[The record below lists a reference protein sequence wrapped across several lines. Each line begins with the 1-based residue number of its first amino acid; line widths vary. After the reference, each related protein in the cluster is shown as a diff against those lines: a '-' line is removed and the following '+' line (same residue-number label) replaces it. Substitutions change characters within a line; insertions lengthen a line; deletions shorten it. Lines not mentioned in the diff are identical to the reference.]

1 MWISDWN
8 AWSRFAL
15 LVLHDDNQIACG
27 HVPRNTHLST
37 GTFACK
43 MQWKR
48 VLAQLNKKI
57 TRNGVP
63 MKLIH
68 LLMAGALMLLA
79 NSAGAE
85 SAVKTF
91 HLEESTISD
100 VHAAYMS
107 GALTAAK
114 LVQAYLERIQAYD
127 QAGPKLNVVIF
138 LNPKALE
145 EAAALD
151 EHLRKTGKFVGPL
164 HGIPV
169 LLKDNVN
176 TKDMPT
182 TGGSL
187 SLEGYTP
194 ATDAAIAQKLR
205 SAGAIILA
213 KVNLHEFA
221 IWGETV
227 SSIRGQTLNPYD
239 LTRTPGGSSGG
250 TGAGLAA
257 NFAIAGI
264 GTDTVNSIRSPSSA
278 NCVVGIRPT
287 LGLVSRAGVIPYSFT
302 QDAAGPL
309 ARTVT
314 DAAKM
319 LNVLVG
325 YDPNDPATA
334 WSIGNIE
341 KDYTKFLKADG
352 VKGKRIG
359 VLRSFFG
366 NAPINEEVNVVA
378 NKGIEELRKLG
389 ATVIELNTPDL
400 DSGKISSDISVH
412 LYEFKPAINT
422 YLASG
427 NAPVK
432 SLEEIIASGKFH
444 PNIGDNIKKAQSLE
458 MDDGYR
464 LRLQKRSEL
473 QQRVMKIMA
482 DDRLDAI
489 VFPHQKRLVVPVGE
503 TQVER
508 NGSLGS
514 VTGFP
519 SIVVPGGF
527 SSQTPTAALG
537 VPVGIEFIGRPWSEK
552 VLIEIAY
559 GYEQAT
565 KHRRPPPTTP
575 PLLSAR

>member
-1 MWISDWN
+1 
-8 AWSRFAL
+8 
-15 LVLHDDNQIACG
+15 
-27 HVPRNTHLST
+27 
-37 GTFACK
+37 
-43 MQWKR
+43 
-48 VLAQLNKKI
+48 
-57 TRNGVP
+57 
-63 MKLIH
+63 
-68 LLMAGALMLLA
+68 
-79 NSAGAE
+79 
-85 SAVKTF
+85 VKTF
-91 HLEESTISD
+91 QLEEVTIND
-100 VHAAYMS
+100 VHAAYLS
-107 GALTAAK
+107 GATTAAR
-114 LVQAYLERIQAYD
+114 LVQAHLDRIQAYD
-127 QAGPKLNVVIF
+127 QAGPKLNVVIS
-138 LNPKALE
+138 LNPRALE

-151 EHLRKTGKFVGPL
+151 EHLRVTGKLIGPL

-169 LLKDNVN
+169 LLKDNIN

-182 TGGSL
+182 TGGAL
-187 SLEGYTP
+187 TLAGYMP
-194 ATDAAIAQKLR
+194 ATDAAITQKLR

-227 SSIRGQTLNPYD
+227 SSMRGQTLNPYD

-250 TGAGLAA
+250 TGAGVTA

-264 GTDTVNSIRSPSSA
+264 GTDSVNSIRSPASA
-278 NCVVGIRPT
+278 NSIVGIRPT
-287 LGLVSRAGVIPYSFT
+287 LGLVSRAGVIPYSPT

-334 WSIGNIE
+334 WSVGNTE
-341 KDYTKFLKADG
+341 KDYTKSLKADSL
-352 VKGKRIG
+352 KGKRIG

-366 NAPINEEVNVVA
+366 NAPIHEEVNVVA
-378 NKGIEELRKLG
+378 NQALEDLRRSG

-412 LYEFKPAINT
+412 LYELKPALNT
-422 YLASG
+422 CLVTG

-432 SLEEIIASGKFH
+432 SLEEIISSGRFH
-444 PNIGDNIKKAQSLE
+444 PNIEDAIKKAQSLE
-458 MDDGYR
+458 LDDGYR
-464 LRLQKRSEL
+464 LGLQKRSEL

-508 NGSLGS
+508 NGGLGA

-527 SSQTPTAALG
+527 SSPTPTARLG
-537 VPVGIEFIGRPWSEK
+537 VPVGIEFLGRPWSEQLL
-552 VLIEIAY
+552 VEIGY

-565 KHRRPPPTTP
+565 QHRRPPPTTP
-575 PLLSAR
+575 ALGSAG

>member
-1 MWISDWN
+1 MKG
-8 AWSRFAL
+8 SRI
-15 LVLHDDNQIACG
+15 V
-27 HVPRNTHLST
+27 
-37 GTFACK
+37 
-43 MQWKR
+43 
-48 VLAQLNKKI
+48 
-57 TRNGVP
+57 
-63 MKLIH
+63 
-68 LLMAGALMLLA
+68 MAVTVMLLA
-79 NSAGAE
+79 NSVGAE
-85 SAVKTF
+85 SKVKAF
-91 HLEESTISD
+91 HLDEATIGD
-100 VHAAYMS
+100 VHAAYRS
-107 GALTAAK
+107 GALTATQ
-114 LVQAYLERIQAYD
+114 LVQAYLQRIQAYD
-127 QAGPKLNVVIF
+127 QAGPKLNVVIY
-138 LNPKALE
+138 LNPQALE

-151 EHLRKTGKFVGPL
+151 EHLRKTGKFIGPL

-187 SLEGYTP
+187 SLAGYTP
-194 ATDAAIAQKLR
+194 AMDATITQRLR
-205 SAGAIILA
+205 NAGAIILA

-227 SSIRGQTLNPYD
+227 SSIRGQSLNPYD

-264 GTDTVNSIRSPSSA
+264 GTDTINSVRSPASA
-278 NCVVGIRPT
+278 NNIVGIRPT

-314 DAAKM
+314 DAAVM

-334 WSIGNIE
+334 WSVRNIE
-341 KDYTKFLKADG
+341 NDYTKFLKIDG

-366 NAPINEEVNVVA
+366 NAPTNEEVTAVA
-378 NKGIEELRKLG
+378 NRAIEDLRKSG
-389 ATVIELNTPDL
+389 TTVVELNAPDL
-400 DSGKISSDISVH
+400 DSGKMSSDISVH
-412 LYEFKPAINT
+412 LYEFKPAINA
-422 YLASG
+422 YLVAG

-458 MDDGYR
+458 MDDSYR

-482 DDRLDAI
+482 DNRLDAI
-489 VFPHQKRLVVPVGE
+489 VFPHQKRLVVPIGE

-508 NGSLGS
+508 NGALGS

-527 SSQTPTAALG
+527 SSPTPTAPLG
-537 VPVGIEFIGRPWSEK
+537 VPVGIEFLGRPWSES
-552 VLIEIAY
+552 VLIEIGY

-565 KHRRPPPTTP
+565 RHRRPPPTTP
-575 PLLSAR
+575 PL

>member
-1 MWISDWN
+1 MKRMRM
-8 AWSRFAL
+8 A
-15 LVLHDDNQIACG
+15 IAG
-27 HVPRNTHLST
+27 T
-37 GTFACK
+37 G
-43 MQWKR
+43 
-48 VLAQLNKKI
+48 L
-57 TRNGVP
+57 
-63 MKLIH
+63 
-68 LLMAGALMLLA
+68 LLA
-79 NSAGAE
+79 NALSAQ
-85 SAVKTF
+85 SAVKSF
-91 HLEESTISD
+91 HLDEATIGE
-100 VHAAYMS
+100 VQAAYQ
-107 GALTAAK
+107 AHVLTATQ
-114 LVQAYLERIQAYD
+114 LVQAYLKRIEAYD

-187 SLEGYTP
+187 SLAGYQP
-194 ATDAAIAQKLR
+194 ASDAAIAQKLR

-250 TGAGLAA
+250 TGAGVAA

-264 GTDTVNSIRSPSSA
+264 GTDTVNSIRSPASA
-278 NCVVGIRPT
+278 NNLVGIRPT
-287 LGLVSRAGVIPYSFT
+287 LGLVSRAGVIPYSLT

-309 ARTVT
+309 ARSVT

-325 YDPNDPATA
+325 YDANDPATA
-334 WSIGNIE
+334 WSVGNVE
-341 KDYTKFLKADG
+341 KDYTQFLRIDG
-352 VKGKRIG
+352 AKGKRIG

-366 NAPINEEVNVVA
+366 NAPINEDVNAIA
-378 NKGIEELRKLG
+378 NRAVEDLRKSG
-389 ATVIELNTPDL
+389 ATVVELNTPEL

-412 LYEFKPAINT
+412 LYEFKPAINA
-422 YLASG
+422 YLVSG
-427 NAPVK
+427 RAPVQ
-432 SLEEIIASGKFH
+432 SLEEIIDSGKFH

-458 MDDGYR
+458 MDDSYR
-464 LRLQKRSEL
+464 QRLQKRAEL
-473 QQRVMKIMA
+473 QQRVMQIMA
-482 DDRLDAI
+482 DNRLDAI
-489 VFPHQKRLVVPVGE
+489 VFPHQKRLVVPIGE

-508 NGSLGS
+508 NGALGS

-527 SSQTPTAALG
+527 SSPTSTAPLG
-537 VPVGIEFIGRPWSEK
+537 VPVGIEFLGRPWSEGM
-552 VLIEIAY
+552 LIEI
-559 GYEQAT
+559 GYDFEQAT
-565 KHRRPPPTTP
+565 KHRRAPR
-575 PLLSAR
+575 SAPAI

>member
-1 MWISDWN
+1 M
-8 AWSRFAL
+8 
-15 LVLHDDNQIACG
+15 
-27 HVPRNTHLST
+27 
-37 GTFACK
+37 
-43 MQWKR
+43 
-48 VLAQLNKKI
+48 
-57 TRNGVP
+57 GVP
-63 MKLIH
+63 TKFMR
-68 LLMAGALMLLA
+68 LLMLGTVMLMANGTGAL
-79 NSAGAE
+79 NS
-85 SAVKTF
+85 VKPF
-91 HLEESTISD
+91 HLDEATISD
-100 VHAAYMS
+100 VHAAYKS
-107 GALTAAK
+107 GALTSVR
-114 LVQAYLERIQAYD
+114 LVRAYLERIRACD

-138 LNPKALE
+138 LNPRALE

-151 EHLRKTGKFVGPL
+151 EHFRRTGKFVGPL

-187 SLEGYTP
+187 SLAGYTP
-194 ATDAAIAQKLR
+194 ATDAEITQKLR

-227 SSIRGQTLNPYD
+227 SSIQGQTLNPYD

-250 TGAGLAA
+250 TGAGVAA
-257 NFAIAGI
+257 NFAIAGV
-264 GTDTVNSIRSPSSA
+264 GTDTVNSIRSPASA
-278 NCVVGIRPT
+278 NNIVGIRPT
-287 LGLVSRAGVIPYSFT
+287 LGLVSRAGIIPYSFT

-334 WSIGNIE
+334 WSVRNTSVGNTSVGNTSVGNTSVGNINTE
-341 KDYTKFLKADG
+341 DDYTKFLKADG
-352 VKGKRIG
+352 LEGKRIG

-366 NAPINEEVNVVA
+366 TAPINGEVNRIA
-378 NKGIEELRKLG
+378 NQAVEDLKRSG
-389 ATVIELNTPDL
+389 ATVVELNTPDL
-400 DSGKISSDISVH
+400 DSGKLTSDVSVH
-412 LYEFKPAINT
+412 LYELKPAINA
-422 YLASG
+422 YLAAG
-427 NAPVK
+427 NTPVK
-432 SLEEIIASGKFH
+432 SLEEIISSGKFH
-444 PNIGDNIKKAQSLE
+444 PNIKDSITKAQGLE
-458 MDDGYR
+458 MDDSYR

-473 QQRVMKIMA
+473 QQHVMKIMA
-482 DDRLDAI
+482 DERLDAI
-489 VFPHQKRLVVPVGE
+489 MFPHQKRLVVPIGE

-508 NGSLGS
+508 NGVLGS

-527 SSQTPTAALG
+527 SSQTPTAPLG
-537 VPVGIEFIGRPWSEK
+537 VPVGIEFLGRPWSEK
-552 VLIEIAY
+552 LLIEIGY

-565 KHRRPPPTTP
+565 KHRRPPPTIP
-575 PLLSAR
+575 PLLAAGHPAR

>member
-1 MWISDWN
+1 
-8 AWSRFAL
+8 
-15 LVLHDDNQIACG
+15 
-27 HVPRNTHLST
+27 
-37 GTFACK
+37 
-43 MQWKR
+43 
-48 VLAQLNKKI
+48 
-57 TRNGVP
+57 
-63 MKLIH
+63 MKWAHIVI
-68 LLMAGALMLLA
+68 AGAAMLPPYQPA
-79 NSAGAE
+79 VAGQMKPFQVEETTIAE
-85 SAVKTF
+85 VQ
-91 HLEESTISD
+91 
-100 VHAAYMS
+100 AAYKS
-107 GALTAAK
+107 GATTATRV
-114 LVQAYLERIQAYD
+114 VQAYLDRIRAYD
-127 QAGPKLNVVIF
+127 AAGPKLNVVIC

-187 SLEGYTP
+187 SLAGYTP
-194 ATDAAIAQKLR
+194 ASDATVTQKLR
-205 SAGAIILA
+205 AAGAIILA

-257 NFAIAGI
+257 NFAVVGI
-264 GTDTVNSIRSPSSA
+264 GTDTVNSIRSPASA
-278 NCVVGIRPT
+278 NSIVGIRPT
-287 LGLVSRAGVIPYSFT
+287 LGLVSRAGVIPNSLT
-302 QDAAGPL
+302 QDVVGPL

-319 LNVLVG
+319 LNVLMG
-325 YDPNDPATA
+325 YDPMDPATA
-334 WSIGNIE
+334 WSVGNAE
-341 KDYTKFLKADG
+341 KDYSKYLNANG

-359 VLRSFFG
+359 VLRNFFG
-366 NAPINEEVNVVA
+366 NAPVHAEITAVA
-378 NKGIEELRKLG
+378 NTAIEDLKKLG
-389 ATVIELNTPDL
+389 ATVIELDTPDL
-400 DSGKISSDISVH
+400 DSGKISTDISVH
-412 LYEFKPAINT
+412 LYELKPTLNK
-422 YLASG
+422 YLGEA

-432 SLEEIIASGKFH
+432 SLEEIISSGQFH
-444 PNIGDNIKKAQSLE
+444 PNIGDIIKQAQGLE
-458 MDDGYR
+458 LGDSYR
-464 LRLQKRSEL
+464 LRLQKRAEL

-482 DDRLDAI
+482 DERLDAI

-508 NGSLGS
+508 NGALGA

-519 SIVVPGGF
+519 SIVIPGGF
-527 SSQTPTAALG
+527 SSPTPTATLG
-537 VPVGIEFIGRPWSEK
+537 VPVGIEFLGRPWSES
-552 VLIEIAY
+552 VLIEIGY

-565 KHRRPPPTTP
+565 RHRRPPPTTP
-575 PLLSAR
+575 PLEQPGRHAHPGQGA

>member
-1 MWISDWN
+1 VK
-8 AWSRFAL
+8 
-15 LVLHDDNQIACG
+15 LV
-27 HVPRNTHLST
+27 HLVMA
-37 GTFACK
+37 GTFMLPA
-43 MQWKR
+43 
-48 VLAQLNKKI
+48 
-57 TRNGVP
+57 NG
-63 MKLIH
+63 
-68 LLMAGALMLLA
+68 AGA
-79 NSAGAE
+79 G
-85 SAVKTF
+85 SAVKSF
-91 HLEESTISD
+91 HVDEATISD
-100 VHAAYMS
+100 VHAAYRS
-107 GALTAAK
+107 GTLTAAK

-127 QAGPKLNVVIF
+127 QTGPKLNVVIF
-138 LNPKALE
+138 LNPKAQE

-151 EHLRKTGKFVGPL
+151 EHLRTTGQFVGPL

-187 SLEGYTP
+187 SLSGYRP
-194 ATDAAIAQKLR
+194 ATDAAIAERLR
-205 SAGAIILA
+205 RAGAIILA

-264 GTDTVNSIRSPSSA
+264 GTDTINSIRSPASA
-278 NCVVGIRPT
+278 NNIVGIRPT

-319 LNVLVG
+319 LNVLVD

-352 VKGKRIG
+352 VKDKRIG

-366 NAPINEEVNVVA
+366 TAPINEEVNAVA
-378 NKGIEELRKLG
+378 NRAVEDLRRLG

-400 DSGKISSDISVH
+400 DSGRITSDISVH
-412 LYEFKPAINT
+412 LYELKPALNG

-432 SLEEIIASGKFH
+432 SLEEIIASGNFH
-444 PNIGDNIKKAQSLE
+444 PNIGDSIKKAQSLE
-458 MDDGYR
+458 MDDDYR

-508 NGSLGS
+508 NGALGS

-519 SIVVPGGF
+519 SVLVPGGF
-527 SSQTPTAALG
+527 SSQTSSAPLG
-537 VPVGIEFIGRPWSEK
+537 VPVGIEFLGRPWSEK

-559 GYEQAT
+559 GYEQGT
-565 KHRRPPPTTP
+565 KHRRPPASTP

>member
-1 MWISDWN
+1 MKRS
-8 AWSRFAL
+8 
-15 LVLHDDNQIACG
+15 QI
-27 HVPRNTHLST
+27 V
-37 GTFACK
+37 
-43 MQWKR
+43 
-48 VLAQLNKKI
+48 
-57 TRNGVP
+57 
-63 MKLIH
+63 
-68 LLMAGALMLLA
+68 MAVMVMLLA
-79 NSAGAE
+79 KGVGAE
-85 SAVKTF
+85 GKVKAF
-91 HLEESTISD
+91 HLEEATIDD
-100 VHAAYMS
+100 VQAAYKS
-107 GALTAAK
+107 GALTATQ
-114 LVQAYLERIQAYD
+114 LVQDYLKRIQAYD
-127 QAGPKLNVVIF
+127 QAGPKLNVVIY
-138 LNPKALE
+138 LNPQALE
-145 EAAALD
+145 EARALD

-187 SLEGYTP
+187 SLAGYMP

-239 LTRTPGGSSGG
+239 PTRTPGGSSGG

-257 NFAIAGI
+257 NFAVAGI
-264 GTDTVNSIRSPSSA
+264 GTDTVNSIRSPASA
-278 NCVVGIRPT
+278 NNIVGIRPT

-334 WSIGNIE
+334 WSVGNIE
-341 KDYTKFLKADG
+341 KDYALFLKADG

-366 NAPINEEVNVVA
+366 SAPIDEEVNGIA
-378 NKGIEELRKLG
+378 NKAIEDLRRLG

-400 DSGKISSDISVH
+400 DSGKMSNDISVH
-412 LYEFKPAINT
+412 LYEFKPAINA
-422 YLASG
+422 YLTEG

-464 LRLQKRSEL
+464 VRLQKRSEL
-473 QQRVMKIMA
+473 QQRVMKLMA

-489 VFPHQKRLVVPVGE
+489 VFPHQKRLVVPIGE
-503 TQVER
+503 TQADR
-508 NGSLGS
+508 NGALGS

-527 SSQTPTAALG
+527 SSPTPTAALG
-537 VPVGIEFIGRPWSEK
+537 VPVGIEFLGRPWSEK
-552 VLIEIAY
+552 LLIEIGY
-559 GYEQAT
+559 GYEQGT
-565 KHRRPPPTTP
+565 KHRRPPPSAP
-575 PLLSAR
+575 PLEAAAR

>member
-1 MWISDWN
+1 
-8 AWSRFAL
+8 
-15 LVLHDDNQIACG
+15 
-27 HVPRNTHLST
+27 
-37 GTFACK
+37 
-43 MQWKR
+43 
-48 VLAQLNKKI
+48 
-57 TRNGVP
+57 
-63 MKLIH
+63 MKLVH
-68 LLMAGALMLLA
+68 LFMAGTAILMANG
-79 NSAGAE
+79 AGAE
-85 SAVKTF
+85 SVVKPF
-91 HLEESTISD
+91 HLEEATISD
-100 VHAAYMS
+100 VQAAYKS
-107 GALTAAK
+107 GALTATK
-114 LVQAYLERIQAYD
+114 LVQAYLERIQAFD

-145 EAAALD
+145 EATALD
-151 EHLRKTGKFVGPL
+151 EHLRTTGRFVGPL

-176 TKDMPT
+176 TRDMPT

-187 SLEGYTP
+187 SLAEYTP
-194 ATDAAIAQKLR
+194 ATDATITQKLR
-205 SAGAIILA
+205 NAGAIILA

-239 LTRTPGGSSGG
+239 LIRTPGGSSGG
-250 TGAGLAA
+250 TGAGVAA

-264 GTDTVNSIRSPSSA
+264 GTDTVNSIRSPASA
-278 NCVVGIRPT
+278 NSVVGIRPT
-287 LGLVSRAGVIPYSFT
+287 LGLVSRTGVIPYSFT

-325 YDPNDPATA
+325 YDPNDAATA
-334 WSIGNIE
+334 WSVGNIE
-341 KDYTKFLKADG
+341 KDYTKLLKTDG

-366 NAPINEEVNVVA
+366 NAPIHEEVNTVA
-378 NKGIEELRKLG
+378 NKAVEDLWKLG
-389 ATVIELNTPDL
+389 ATVIELDTPGL

-422 YLASG
+422 YLAAG
-427 NAPVK
+427 NAPIK
-432 SLEEIIASGKFH
+432 SLEEIISSGKFH
-444 PNIGDNIKKAQSLE
+444 PNIGDSIKKAQSLE

-473 QQRVMKIMA
+473 QQRVIKIMA

-489 VFPHQKRLVVPVGE
+489 VFPHQKRLVVPIGE

-508 NGSLGS
+508 NGALGS

-527 SSQTPTAALG
+527 SSPTPTATLG
-537 VPVGIEFIGRPWSEK
+537 VPVGIEFLGRPWSEK
-552 VLIEIAY
+552 LLIEIGY

-575 PLLSAR
+575 PLLSTR